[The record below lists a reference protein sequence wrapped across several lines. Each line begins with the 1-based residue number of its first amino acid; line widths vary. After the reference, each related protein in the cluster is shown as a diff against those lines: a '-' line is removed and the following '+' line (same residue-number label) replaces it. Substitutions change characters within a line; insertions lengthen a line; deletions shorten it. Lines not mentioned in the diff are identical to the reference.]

1 MPSTPNAPPRK
12 PLNLRVARFEDY
24 PRIEKLESEHSL
36 VTLSTRAWRHIW
48 MDNPLLARLGDSWP
62 VGWVLE
68 DDGRIVGSLS
78 NVPTAYV
85 YRGRKLLAAT
95 GRAWVVA
102 PDYRGVAL
110 WLMDEYFQQPDIDI
124 FLNNTVNTL
133 AVDAFTSLGSLRV
146 PLGDW
151 ASAAYWVTN
160 YRGFAAAALRIKGI
174 PLPGL
179 AAPPAA
185 AALKLRD
192 VLRKKSLPAPSANVE
207 IAVATGFDSRFD
219 AFWNQL
225 VSQNPNKL
233 LCVRDSQTLSW
244 HFAAPM
250 WSGDAWIL
258 TASRNGLLRAYGVF
272 KRQDHVPSGLHRMR
286 LVDYQTLEP
295 ENDLLPSFLHHA
307 LDRCVRE
314 KIHTLEHVGCD
325 LPKMKSLDALA
336 PYRLD
341 LRSWRFY
348 YTAPEPSLNA
358 ALLNPQVW
366 DPSSFDG
373 DASL

>member
-1 MPSTPNAPPRK
+1 MTSTPQAPPRQH
-12 PLNLRVARFEDY
+12 PNLRVARFEDY
-24 PRIEKLESEHSL
+24 PQIEKLESDNSL
-36 VTLSTRAWRHIW
+36 VTLSHKAWRHIW
-48 MDNPLLARLGDSWP
+48 IDNPLLAQLGDSWP

-68 DDGRIVGSLS
+68 DAGRIVGSLS
-78 NVPTAYV
+78 NFPTAYV

-102 PDYRGVAL
+102 PEYRGVAL
-110 WLMDEYFQQPDIDI
+110 WLMDEYFQQSGIDI

-133 AVDAFTSLGSLRV
+133 AVSAFTSMGSLRV
-146 PLGDW
+146 PVGDW
-151 ASAAYWVTN
+151 ESAAYWITN
-160 YRGFAAAALRIKGI
+160 YPGFAAAAMRIKGV
-174 PLPGL
+174 PLPRLG
-179 AAPPAA
+179 AVPAG

-192 VLRKKSLPAPSANVE
+192 ALRKKSFPPAATSVE
-207 IAVATGFDSRFD
+207 IAAADGFDSRFD

-225 VSQNPNKL
+225 VSQNPDRL
-233 LCVRDSQTLSW
+233 LCVRDSPTLTW
-244 HFAAPM
+244 HFATPM
-250 WSGDAWIL
+250 WSGEAWIL

-272 KRQDHVPSGLHRMR
+272 KRQDHQPSGLTRMR

-295 ENDLLPSFLHHA
+295 ENDLLPSLLQHA

-336 PYRLD
+336 PYRLN

-358 ALLNPQVW
+358 QLLNPNVW